1 MTRPVVL
8 VSGATS
14 GIGRATALAFARQGA
29 RLMLG
34 GRDAARGEAVVA
46 ACRAEGAEASFLAG
60 DLAEAG
66 TAAALVDA
74 AIACWGRLDIAFN
87 NAGWQEPQGSL
98 VDRDLAVLDRVF
110 AINLRSVAEAM
121 QAQIRVMRQR
131 DGGRAGGGVIV
142 NDASVSGV
150 RNPYPGFAIYAAS
163 KAALLSLTR
172 SLAIEHAPRG
182 IRINAVS
189 PGRIETPMMAGAGVA
204 DFATIATTLPARRMG
219 RPEDVAAA
227 VLWLASGAAGFVIG
241 QNLCVDGGFLA
252 G

>member
-46 ACRAEGAEASFLAG
+46 ACRAEGAEAAFLAG

-66 TAAALVDA
+66 TATALVDA

-121 QAQIRVMRQR
+121 QAQIRVMRR
-131 DGGRAGGGVIV
+131 TGGGVIV

-172 SLAIEHAPRG
+172 SLAIEHAPEG

-204 DFATIATTLPARRMG
+204 DFATIAASLPARRMG

-227 VLWLASGAAGFVIG
+227 VLWLASDATGFVIG

>member
-14 GIGRATALAFARQGA
+14 GIGRTTALAFARQGA
-29 RLMLG
+29 RLMMG

-46 ACRAEGAEASFLAG
+46 ACRAEGAEAAFLAG

-66 TAAALVDA
+66 TATALVDA

-121 QAQIRVMRQR
+121 QAQIRVMRR
-131 DGGRAGGGVIV
+131 TGGGVIV

-172 SLAIEHAPRG
+172 SLAIEHAPQG

-204 DFATIATTLPARRMG
+204 DFATIAASLPARRMG

-227 VLWLASGAAGFVIG
+227 VLWLASDAAGFVIG